1 MNKTLENTLDELAKK
16 QAEELTEAI
25 FDAAKDGDE
34 SATDI
39 LMGAAADAGLC
50 DVLQMRV
57 IMTSKGMSVTT
68 GGSRPVRAFFE
79 DKLPGAQELVE
90 EYAKKAVDL
99 GTELVEKIRPLMIE
113 HGMVLA
119 EADEEK

>member
-1 MNKTLENTLDELAKK
+1 MNKTLKNTLDELTKK
-16 QAEELTEAI
+16 QAEELTEAV

-34 SATDI
+34 GATDI
-39 LMGAAADAGLC
+39 LMDAAADAGLC

-90 EYAKKAVDL
+90 EYAKKTMDL